1 MPSICVFTGW
11 PRVNNEELGGSS
23 ILCKEVD
30 MSAAVQ
36 EVKEGKLKLRV
47 AARAYGLPLGSLKSL
62 VMGAVKS
69 NFYLHVF

>member
-1 MPSICVFTGW
+1 MYAVSLSLYVDIINVLHMPSICVFTGW

-23 ILCKEVD
+23 IMCKEVD

-47 AARAYGLPLGSLKSL
+47 AARA
-62 VMGAVKS
+62 
-69 NFYLHVF
+69 